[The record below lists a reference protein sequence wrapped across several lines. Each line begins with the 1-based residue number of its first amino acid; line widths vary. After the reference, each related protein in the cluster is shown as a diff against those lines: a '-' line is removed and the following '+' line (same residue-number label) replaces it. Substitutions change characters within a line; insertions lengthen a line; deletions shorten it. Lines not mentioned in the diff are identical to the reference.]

1 MSLSD
6 KHFLVGVTGSIA
18 AYKTC
23 YLVRLLM
30 KSGAQ
35 VQVVMTKSATEFVGT
50 QTFETLSNQP
60 VHLDMF
66 PKARAHVPWHVE
78 LARWGDAL
86 VIAPAT
92 ANIIGKI
99 ANGIADDLMSATAM
113 SFDKKKVIA
122 PAMNPRMYENPALQK
137 NLETLKALGWQII
150 QPGVGKMAHPQEGE
164 GKGRMAE
171 PEDILHRLNN
181 LWREKDFAG
190 VRVLV
195 TAGPTE
201 ELWDPV
207 RVLTNPSTGK
217 MGFAIA
223 REACD
228 RGADVTVIAGP
239 HRISDPIDCRMIDVR
254 TALEMAQVVR
264 NEIDKC
270 DVLIMSAAVADYRPK
285 STHEQ
290 KIKKQ
295 DSATTLELEP
305 TEDILA
311 SLPPHDGKQIRVG
324 FAVETENIL
333 SEAKRKLTEKHL
345 DLIVANDT
353 SSPGSGFG
361 TDTNRAVIID
371 KDGGQEERLLESKHQ
386 LANRIL
392 DLIAER
398 RKSA

>member
-6 KHFLVGVTGSIA
+6 RHFLVGVTGSIA

-23 YLVRLLM
+23 YLVRLLVN
-30 KSGAQ
+30 SGAH
-35 VQVVMTKSATEFVGT
+35 VQVVMTKAATEFVGT

-66 PKARAHVPWHVE
+66 PETRAHVPWHVE

-113 SFDKKKVIA
+113 SFDKSKVIA
-122 PAMNPRMYENPALQK
+122 PAMNPRMYENPALQR
-137 NLETLKALGWQII
+137 NLATLKELDWQII

-171 PEDILHRLNN
+171 PEHILYRLKN

-207 RVLTNPSTGK
+207 RILTNPSTGK
-217 MGFAIA
+217 MGFAVA
-223 REACD
+223 REARD
-228 RGADVTVIAGP
+228 RGANVTVIAGP
-239 HRISDPIDCRMIDVR
+239 HHIPDPIDCHIIDVR
-254 TALEMAQVVR
+254 TSQEMADAVR
-264 NEIDKC
+264 TEISRC

-285 STHEQ
+285 NTYEQ

-311 SLPPHDGKQIRVG
+311 SLPPSDAQQIRVG
-324 FAVETENIL
+324 FAVETENVI
-333 SEAKRKLTEKHL
+333 SEAKRKLTQKHL

-371 KDGGQEERLLESKHQ
+371 KDGGLEERPLESKYQ

-392 DLIAER
+392 DLVAER